1 VCLCVVGTQTPFY
14 HPLKNCEFQVSS
26 AADQMAIINNSA
38 YMEKIEWTVQ
48 QWNERIK
55 QMQEMGLTDEQISYV
70 LECVVVVSDK
80 PIFFLSDD

>member
-1 VCLCVVGTQTPFY
+1 
-14 HPLKNCEFQVSS
+14 
-26 AADQMAIINNSA
+26 
-38 YMEKIEWTVQ
+38 MEKIEWTVK

-55 QMQEMGLTDEQISYV
+55 QMEEMGLTNEQISYV